1 MNDITRLH
9 GGRWQEAIP
18 KPTSRCAP
26 RAPPCLAWAHGASG
40 RRSESG
46 NLVTVLGDETPEL
59 RCLRPAPV
67 SGLAGKAM
75 FTGRSQLPVHP
86 TWAGAGTATGEQ
98 GPQRQTGKLRRR
110 TQTLPQGLPGYQDRD
125 ALNSEGRVKDT
136 RSDRP
141 CDRQCAHVGTHEQYG
156 ARHRGPHLCSL
167 ITSH

>member
-40 RRSESG
+40 RHSESG
-46 NLVTVLGDETPEL
+46 NLVTVPGDETPEL

-75 FTGRSQLPVHP
+75 FTGRSQLPVHQ
-86 TWAGAGTATGEQ
+86 GAHARGAPRGQERGQLRENRDHKDKQVNYEDELRHYPRGCRAT
-98 GPQRQTGKLRRR
+98 R
-110 TQTLPQGLPGYQDRD
+110 TEML
-125 ALNSEGRVKDT
+125 
-136 RSDRP
+136 
-141 CDRQCAHVGTHEQYG
+141 
-156 ARHRGPHLCSL
+156 
-167 ITSH
+167 